1 MNKSIVIETKE
12 ISKTKRVKSEMFQ
25 KMLDDNKTIHSFLDG
40 EISKEELESKGIRFV
55 KAI

>member
-1 MNKSIVIETKE
+1 MNKSIVVETKE
-12 ISKTKRVKSEMFQ
+12 VSKAKRAKSEMFQ

-40 EISKEELESKGIRFV
+40 EISKQELDSKGIRFV

>member
-1 MNKSIVIETKE
+1 MNKSIVVETKE
-12 ISKTKRVKSEMFQ
+12 VSKAKRAKSEMFQ

-40 EISKEELESKGIRFV
+40 QISKEELDSKGIRFV